1 MPVQRLLASL
11 RGSAVPQPSAGR
23 SCARRQILRA
33 VSLWRAGWTGSS
45 APSWTGPAPGWTCR
59 RCGPRS
65 ASGGARRA
73 PVSRRRSCLPIGNLK
88 RLQGYQERIG
98 AGLIPMGTG
107 VLAGARLMSP
117 AWSERLRVRAAYN
130 RATSAA
136 GSKVSSVSGAWAGLR
151 RCHVDLFRR
160 SMRLP
165 WVNSLPSAWPHGPRT
180 WHTVTPSGGT
190 DGG

>member
-1 MPVQRLLASL
+1 VPVQRRLASL
-11 RGSAVPQPSAGR
+11 RGSAVPHPSAGR
-23 SCARRQILRA
+23 SCARRHILRA

-65 ASGGARRA
+65 ASGGAPEGTGQPSPKLFADRK
-73 PVSRRRSCLPIGNLK
+73 PK
-88 RLQGYQERIG
+88 RLQAYQERIG
-98 AGLIPMGTG
+98 AGLVPMGPG
-107 VLAGARLMSP
+107 VLAGTRLMSP
-117 AWSERLRVRAAYN
+117 AWRERMRVRAAYD
-130 RATSAA
+130 RATSVP

-160 SMRLP
+160 SVRPP
-165 WVNSLPSAWPHGPRT
+165 WVNSLPSAWPRGPRA